1 MPGGKTIAYGLL
13 SSVTPMFM
21 QSLMGLKGL
30 EHMLNHGTDAYRELS
45 PVRASRLRGRVNIAE
60 AKDVPPN
67 GLRVYYR
74 VVIEIEGGQRPA

>member
-1 MPGGKTIAYGLL
+1 MITDVHAIADGPEGVGANVEPRHGRVPRTLAGA
-13 SSVTPMFM
+13 
-21 QSLMGLKGL
+21 GLKI
-30 EHMLNHGTDAYRELS
+30 TR
-45 PVRASRLRGRVNIAE
+45 RVNIAE